1 MGKEIVNDLTDQFQ
15 RAFNMLYSEMERF
28 DDVQWVTGISF
39 FQVPVKQ
46 AMHIVDCL
54 DFYFAGIPPKQYQ
67 WGHKFGGGWWELEDD
82 QLPDQAALLEYT
94 QEIEARVMDELAS
107 LQDEDFSRPYRL
119 ADWSGKTMLGHYVY
133 ALRHTMHH
141 HGQLSALAVHH
152 GNEGGSW
159 E

>member
-1 MGKEIVNDLTDQFQ
+1 MGKQAVDDLIDQYQ
-15 RAFNMLYSEMERF
+15 RAFRMLYSEIERF
-28 DDVQWVTGISF
+28 DDEQWRAGISS

-54 DFYFAGIPPKQYQ
+54 DYYFSGKTGDQYT
-67 WGHKFGGGWWELEDD
+67 WGHRFGGGWWELKDD
-82 QLPDQAALLEYT
+82 QLPDKAALLAYAR
-94 QEIEARVMDELAS
+94 EIEERAIGELTC
-107 LQDEDFSRPYRL
+107 LDDEDLSNPFEI
-119 ADWSGKTMLGHYVY
+119 DGSGKTMLGHYVY

-141 HGQLSALAVHH
+141 HGQLTVLAVHH